1 MAKKKKT
8 LRRRNFG
15 KVVGA
20 RLDNLTVLEIDRL
33 ARRDFRERGQILR
46 MWIVERV
53 EAEIAKEAEAKA

>member
-1 MAKKKKT
+1 MATKKKT

-20 RLDNLTVLEIDRL
+20 RLDNRTVLEIDRL
-33 ARRDFRERGQILR
+33 ARRDFRERGQLLR

-53 EAEIAKEAEAKA
+53 EAEVAREAAAKA